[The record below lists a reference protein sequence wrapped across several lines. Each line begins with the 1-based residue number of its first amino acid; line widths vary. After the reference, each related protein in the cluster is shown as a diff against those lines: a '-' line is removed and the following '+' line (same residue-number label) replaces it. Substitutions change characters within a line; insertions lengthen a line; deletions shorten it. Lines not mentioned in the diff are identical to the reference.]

1 MTITQLTNPTKGDF
15 IMTTLN
21 ITQTIKAGTYHKRST
36 GMTGQVLASPQIE
49 AKLARVE
56 TLYEQYHGVKLGRY
70 NLYNTIL
77 PHARE
82 TKADAGGY
90 IHGDAPAIVLKTLD
104 VMHKAL
110 GKAVRRKDT
119 TQAIT
124 LEVGAITIDNLRDLA
139 RGKRGKAKLKVDA
152 DGKRILTPR
161 NPNFK
166 VA

>member
-1 MTITQLTNPTKGDF
+1 
-15 IMTTLN
+15 MTTLN

-36 GMTGQVLASPQIE
+36 GMTGQLLATPQIE

-77 PHARE
+77 PLARE

-110 GKAVRRKDT
+110 GKAIKRKNKQKPISVD
-119 TQAIT
+119 
-124 LEVGAITIDNLRDLA
+124 VGVFTIDNLRDLA
-139 RGKRGKAKLKVDA
+139 RGKRGRK
-152 DGKRILTPR
+152 TS
-161 NPNFK
+161 K

>member
-1 MTITQLTNPTKGDF
+1 
-15 IMTTLN
+15 MTTLN
-21 ITQTIKAGTYHKRST
+21 ITQTIKSGTYHKRST
-36 GMTGQVLASPQIE
+36 GMTGQLLATPQIE

-77 PHARE
+77 PLARE

-110 GKAVRRKDT
+110 GKAIKRKNK
-119 TQAIT
+119 QKPVSVS
-124 LEVGAITIDNLRDLA
+124 VGVFTIDNLRDLA
-139 RGKRGKAKLKVDA
+139 RGKRGRKAK
-152 DGKRILTPR
+152 
-161 NPNFK
+161 
-166 VA
+166 VAA

>member
-1 MTITQLTNPTKGDF
+1 
-15 IMTTLN
+15 MTTLN

-36 GMTGQVLASPQIE
+36 GMTGQLLATPQIE

-77 PHARE
+77 PLARE

-110 GKAVRRKDT
+110 GKAIKRKNK
-119 TQAIT
+119 QKPVSVS
-124 LEVGAITIDNLRDLA
+124 VGVFTIDNLRDLA
-139 RGKRGKAKLKVDA
+139 RGKRGRK
-152 DGKRILTPR
+152 TS
-161 NPNFK
+161 K

>member
-1 MTITQLTNPTKGDF
+1 
-15 IMTTLN
+15 MTTLN
-21 ITQTIKAGTYHKRST
+21 IENTIKSGTYHKRST

-77 PHARE
+77 PLARE

-90 IHGDAPAIVLKTLD
+90 IHGDAGAIVLKTLD
-104 VMHKAL
+104 AMHKAL
-110 GKAVRRKDT
+110 GKAIKRKNKQKPVSVDVGVFT
-119 TQAIT
+119 IT
-124 LEVGAITIDNLRDLA
+124 NLRDLA
-139 RGKRGKAKLKVDA
+139 RGKRGRK
-152 DGKRILTPR
+152 TS
-161 NPNFK
+161 K